1 MTGNGWMKFLAA
13 IVHIICF
20 KIKNPPPVELCWQK
34 KEIPRI
40 SLNPTS
46 RQNLTFG
53 LSQISNHKNGSKNEE
68 FLTAKLKRA
77 LITCFEEFK
86 KHNELGPKQ
95 LSTVSFHNPVYF

>member
-1 MTGNGWMKFLAA
+1 MLTFS
-13 IVHIICF
+13 VTIICF

-53 LSQISNHKNGSKNEE
+53 LSQIQVSQNCRTNYLLPYRGCLNVHEKNVSDKKNQL
-68 FLTAKLKRA
+68 FLL
-77 LITCFEEFK
+77 L
-86 KHNELGPKQ
+86 L
-95 LSTVSFHNPVYF
+95 LTVIQCK